1 MRRATQRAPSRK
13 MYNGV
18 KGPSSALK
26 KRPVWI
32 SRATFQREMGSSR
45 SHAGM
50 VGVVA
55 FEVSVRAPLA

>member
-1 MRRATQRAPSRK
+1 MRRATQKAPSRK

-18 KGPSSALK
+18 MGPSSALK

-32 SRATFQREMGSSR
+32 SRAIFQREIGSPR

-50 VGVVA
+50 VGTVA
-55 FEVSVRAPLA
+55 FGVSVRAPLA

>member
-1 MRRATQRAPSRK
+1 

-18 KGPSSALK
+18 MGPSSALK

-32 SRATFQREMGSSR
+32 SRAIFQREIGSPR

-50 VGVVA
+50 VGAVA
-55 FEVSVRAPLA
+55 FGVSVRAPLA